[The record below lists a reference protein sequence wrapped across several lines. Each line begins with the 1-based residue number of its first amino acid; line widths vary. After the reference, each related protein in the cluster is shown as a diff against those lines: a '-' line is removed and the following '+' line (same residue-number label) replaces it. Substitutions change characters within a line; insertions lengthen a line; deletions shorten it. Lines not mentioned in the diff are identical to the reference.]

1 MAMIRTAR
9 FTTDAAQ
16 AGEMLARRAELIR
29 VVREA
34 FPGLT
39 EARLARLG
47 EDRWV
52 DIWRWESAA
61 SMQTAT
67 AGAHDLPETAAAFA
81 LTRNLTAEDAE
92 VIDER

>member
-16 AGEMLARRAELIR
+16 ADEMLARRAELIR
-29 VVREA
+29 VVRAA

-39 EARLARLG
+39 EARLARLT
-47 EDRWV
+47 EARWV

-61 SMQTAT
+61 SMRVAT

>member
-47 EDRWV
+47 EDSWV

>member
-1 MAMIRTAR
+1 MAIIRTAR

-16 AGEMLARRAELIR
+16 ADEMLARRAELIR
-29 VVREA
+29 VVRAA

-52 DIWRWESAA
+52 DMWRWESAA
-61 SMQTAT
+61 SMHAAT
-67 AGAHDLPETAAAFA
+67 AGAHNLPETTAAFA
-81 LTRNLTAEDAE
+81 LTRDLTAEEAE
-92 VIDER
+92 LIDER